1 VILLQIP
8 ERRQPADLVAIGL
21 VGDELQLHKVS
32 TTALPVSGAQAAA
45 QYVLSEQP
53 DSAAGAVH
61 TLPLPGEVPSTVL
74 IVGLGDGTATD
85 LRIAGVALGRVIAD
99 LDEAKRVTVAI
110 DAPTAELSC
119 ALAEGL
125 VLGGYNFSLATSED
139 EALHTVELIGDLN
152 RDGLTAGDLAADAAG
167 WARDL
172 GNTPANVL
180 TPAHLG
186 ELAVQQLTPAGCT
199 VQVQDEQWL
208 GAQGFGGVLAVG
220 GGAAAGPRLIEA
232 SYRPRTPRG
241 GAKPV
246 HVVLVGKGI
255 TFDTGGLNLKP
266 VDAMRMM
273 HTDMCGGA
281 AVLGAIHYAATQK
294 LDVHVTV
301 LVPAAENAVSGTAMR
316 PSDVIRHFG
325 GRTTEIGNTD
335 AEGRLVLADALAYA
349 VAKLKPD
356 VLIDIA
362 TLTGA
367 MKVALGTGMAGFFA
381 NDDALAAE
389 LQTAASTADEQLWR
403 MPLEHGYS
411 SMLDS
416 SVADAR
422 NDPGNPG
429 GITAALFLQPFVGEV
444 RWAHLDIAG
453 PARAMADG
461 PIFSRGATGFG
472 TRLLARY
479 LDALATSTP

>member
-8 ERRQPADLVAIGL
+8 ERRQAADLVAIGL
-21 VGDELQLHKVS
+21 VGAELQLHEVS
-32 TTALPVSGAQAAA
+32 TTALPVSAARAAA

-74 IVGLGDGTATD
+74 IVGLGEGTTD

-99 LDEAKRVTVAI
+99 LDGAKRVTVAI

-125 VLGGYNFSLATSED
+125 VLGGYEFSLATSED
-139 EALHTVELIGDLN
+139 EALHTVALIGDLD
-152 RDGLTAGDLAADAAG
+152 RDGLTAGDLASDAAG

-180 TPAHLG
+180 TPAQLG
-186 ELAVQQLTPAGCT
+186 ELAVHQLTAAGCT
-199 VQVQDEQWL
+199 VQVHDEQWL
-208 GAQGFGGVLAVG
+208 AAEGFGGVLAVG

-232 SYRPRTPRG
+232 RYRPRTPRG

-294 LDVHVTV
+294 LDVQVTV
-301 LVPAAENAVSGTAMR
+301 LVPAAENAVSGSAMR

-325 GRTTEIGNTD
+325 GRTTEVGNTD

-367 MKVALGTGMAGFFA
+367 MKVALGTEMAGFFA
-381 NDDALAAE
+381 NDDGLAAD
-389 LQTAASTADEQLWR
+389 LHTAASAADEPLWR

-453 PARAMADG
+453 PARATADG

-479 LDALATSTP
+479 LDALAI